1 MSFGDRQSGRSTR
14 AYIANLIEK
23 GHESVLEHANW
34 SLIVDDVSR
43 GFTHQLVRHRVG
55 VAFSQLSQ
63 QYVDQADER
72 FFSLPLASESEE
84 LSTAIA
90 EAFQSAKRTYVAL
103 GDKLSVFVDRRYPTL
118 PAKEKQRLV
127 RTLARSILPNGTST
141 VVAMTVNAR
150 AARHVLS
157 VRGSVEGDLE
167 MREFSALLFTIMQAE
182 APSVVADFCLSVES
196 ELPIVRRL
204 VGAKDSETSAAG

>member
-103 GDKLSVFVDRRYPTL
+103 GDKLSVFVARR
-118 PAKEKQRLV
+118 
-127 RTLARSILPNGTST
+127 
-141 VVAMTVNAR
+141 
-150 AARHVLS
+150 
-157 VRGSVEGDLE
+157 
-167 MREFSALLFTIMQAE
+167 
-182 APSVVADFCLSVES
+182 
-196 ELPIVRRL
+196 
-204 VGAKDSETSAAG
+204 